1 MPHVGC
7 NPDARCDTSQ
17 RKKESNLEAPK
28 KVIVI
33 KWAKEKYAGGKQDP
47 KATNGV
53 LPATAPCHL
62 PDIEKANQA
71 EEPTHKQLGLD
82 VPMGQAPKSE
92 ENQSRKK
99 NPMFI
104 VLSEKVGK
112 TQSAGRHFLKKRR
125 RPIPFV
131 PKWGVDAIPQYEKT
145 D

>member
-1 MPHVGC
+1 MPHLGR
-7 NPDARCDTSQ
+7 NPDAPRDTSQ
-17 RKKESNLEAPK
+17 WKKESNLEAPK

-33 KWAKEKYAGGKQDP
+33 KWAKQKDTGGKQDP
-47 KATNGV
+47 NATSGA
-53 LPATAPCHL
+53 LPTTAPCHL
-62 PDIEKANQA
+62 PDIEKADEG
-71 EEPTHKQLGLD
+71 EEQQLGPD
-82 VPMGQAPKSE
+82 VPLRQAPKSE

-104 VLSEKVGK
+104 GLSEKVGK